1 MQVIMLNLLKALEKG
16 IIPENLPVYKA
27 INNGELE
34 NKEINVFNINPEN
47 EIKEAISN
55 DGNNINLYKINLK
68 EGTRGIGFTNIIFYD
83 NQNKTL
89 PVGMDLSTK
98 MIVDTS
104 TLHLNLLDK
113 KLFNIVDFENEEDDF
128 SEFTIKDVN
137 VFEYEIVDLEDIE
150 NK

>member
-1 MQVIMLNLLKALEKG
+1 MVRKINNKRHRELPKDKFNILEINKNTRTIGYKLSMQVIMLNLLKALEKG

-68 EGTRGIGFTNIIFYD
+68 EGTRGIGFTNIIF
-83 NQNKTL
+83 
-89 PVGMDLSTK
+89 
-98 MIVDTS
+98 MI
-104 TLHLNLLDK
+104 
-113 KLFNIVDFENEEDDF
+113 
-128 SEFTIKDVN
+128 IKIKR
-137 VFEYEIVDLEDIE
+137 YRLGWICQQ
-150 NK
+150 K